1 MSFSN
6 YFNTLD
12 PPAKKR
18 YWKKLKLIDDI
29 DTYPIEEKNFSF
41 NINCLVPAIIYP
53 DIVNLLDFGT
63 SPFSSEDMKT
73 CKSLDAYNQV
83 LEGWV
88 IDFKTLVTKSD

>member
-41 NINCLVPAIIYP
+41 NINCLVSTIPQLYTQI
-53 DIVNLLDFGT
+53 
-63 SPFSSEDMKT
+63 
-73 CKSLDAYNQV
+73 
-83 LEGWV
+83 
-88 IDFKTLVTKSD
+88 